1 MASMADR
8 LVLASVSS
16 ARARL
21 LRDAG
26 VAFTIDPADLDEGR
40 IKAEQHARGATAL
53 SCAAELARAKARAVA
68 KRNHDALVIGAD
80 QILALD
86 DAWFDKPPDHAAAR
100 EQLVQLRGRTHRLA
114 TAVCICR
121 NGEPVWQASSEPRL
135 TMRRFS
141 DRFLDD
147 YVASEG
153 EAILGS
159 VGAYCLEGRG
169 VQLFAAVE
177 GDHFAIQGLPLVA
190 LLTWLREAGALP
202 E

>member
-1 MASMADR
+1 MVDR
-8 LVLASVSS
+8 VVLASASS

-26 VAFTIDPADLDEGR
+26 IAFTIDPADLDEGH
-40 IKAEQHARGATAL
+40 IKTEQHALGATAL
-53 SCAAELARAKARAVA
+53 SCAAELARAKAQAVA
-68 KRNHDALVIGAD
+68 MRNRDALVIGAD

-86 DAWFDKPPDHAAAR
+86 DAWFDKPPDIAAAR
-100 EQLVQLRGRTHRLA
+100 EQLVRLRGRTHRLA
-114 TAVCICR
+114 TAVCACR

-147 YVASEG
+147 YLAAEG
-153 EAILGS
+153 EAMLGS
-159 VGAYCLEGRG
+159 VGAYRLEGRG
-169 VQLFAAVE
+169 VQLFTVVE

-190 LLTWLREAGALP
+190 LLVWLRDAGALP
-202 E
+202 A

>member
-1 MASMADR
+1 MADL
-8 LVLASVSS
+8 LVLASASS

-53 SCAAELARAKARAVA
+53 FCAAELACAKAQAVA
-68 KRNHDALVIGAD
+68 MRNRDALVIGAD

-86 DAWFDKPPDHAAAR
+86 DAWFDKPLDRVAAR
-100 EQLVQLRGRTHRLA
+100 EQLVRLGGRTHTLA
-114 TAVCICR
+114 TAVCVCR
-121 NGEPVWQASSEPRL
+121 NSELVWQASSEPRL

-147 YVASEG
+147 YIAAEG
-153 EAILGS
+153 EAIVGS
-159 VGAYCLEGRG
+159 VGAYRIEGRG

-177 GDHFAIQGLPLVA
+177 GDHFAIQGLPLIA
-190 LLTWLREAGALP
+190 LLTWLRDAGALP
-202 E
+202 A